1 MYTNLVL
8 IYHSGPG
15 LVFLYVL
22 IGQPSIQEV
31 YDMYKVY
38 RKPERL
44 FIGRSLVQQWAK
56 YRYGVFDEVGYKSD
70 PVYPTCYQ
78 GDRGHSQ
85 VTGCSDLPIQDMG

>member
-1 MYTNLVL
+1 
-8 IYHSGPG
+8 
-15 LVFLYVL
+15 
-22 IGQPSIQEV
+22 
-31 YDMYKVY
+31 
-38 RKPERL
+38 L

-78 GDRGHSQ
+78 GDRSQNQ